1 MIFYPHRAIVL
12 LGEKNRSMGSAAKTL
27 MMSNLK
33 NTVWGFKKFIGR
45 NFNDSQV
52 QREKTRITYE
62 IVEGPNGNAG
72 IKV

>member
-1 MIFYPHRAIVL
+1 M